1 MMVDTKSHMLRH
13 SIGIGHNEVSES
25 DFQMIWK

>member
-13 SIGIGHNEVSES
+13 SIGSGHNEVSES